1 MRRWVKLGG
10 LLAAVVVLST
20 LAFRASKP
28 GFRRSFVVYYGA
40 EWNPLLTR
48 FDVAVVSPLF
58 EHVDRLNDA
67 GVLTVGYL
75 SLCTVGDWEPW
86 RGSVRDGWVVGLWE
100 EWGERVVNV
109 CEPGWR
115 RVLLDEAIPFL
126 VERGFRGVM
135 LDNADMVDRYPWMRS
150 SMVELIKSIRET
162 YPDLYIIQNRGFSIL
177 NETCKYVDALL
188 FEDFGTTYDFETGSY
203 RPLTWGELRETMR
216 NAVMVR
222 ELCGDCVEVFALAYA
237 DPGNRLTMRLY
248 MALVER
254 LASAYGFV
262 PYVSDLNLTYVNGA
276 YAKR

>member
-1 MRRWVKLGG
+1 MRKWASVSG
-10 LLAAVVVLST
+10 LLAVVVLSL
-20 LAFRASKP
+20 LAVRTFRQSS
-28 GFRRSFVVYYGA
+28 RRSFIVYYGD
-40 EWNPLLTR
+40 EWNPLLTE

-58 EHVDRLNDA
+58 EYVDRLNEA

-75 SLCTVGDWEPW
+75 SLCTVGGWEPW
-86 RGSVRDGWVVGLWE
+86 SGSVKDEWVVGFWE

-115 RVLLDEAIPFL
+115 RVLLEEAVPFL
-126 VERGFRGVM
+126 LDRGFRGVM

-150 SMVELIKSIRET
+150 SMVELVESIREK

-177 NETCKYVDALL
+177 NETCRYVDALL

-216 NAVMVR
+216 NATMVR
-222 ELCGDCVEVFALAYA
+222 ELCGDGVEVFALAYA
-237 DPGNRLTMRLY
+237 DPENRLTMRLY
-248 MALVER
+248 MALVGR